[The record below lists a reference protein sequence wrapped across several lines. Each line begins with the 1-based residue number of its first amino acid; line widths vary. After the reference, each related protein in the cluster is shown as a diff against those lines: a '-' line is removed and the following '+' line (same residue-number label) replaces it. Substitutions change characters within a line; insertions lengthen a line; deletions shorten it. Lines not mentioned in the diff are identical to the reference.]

1 MIPGAYAQAKHMHA
15 TLDPM
20 PATPDAFLGLSSA
33 PLHLSCPVVS
43 TWQLDKSLYPVYA
56 KNLEIFP
63 DHHPSHQGQGHL
75 FEFQFTST
83 YNDPRNLHSNR
94 KNGQSL

>member
-43 TWQLDKSLYPVYA
+43 T
-56 KNLEIFP
+56 
-63 DHHPSHQGQGHL
+63 
-75 FEFQFTST
+75 
-83 YNDPRNLHSNR
+83 
-94 KNGQSL
+94 